1 MEKRIR
7 LQNLLEKILGNR
19 QVYFQPP
26 ESVSMSY
33 PAIKYSRSNMNVKH
47 ADDSIYL
54 QRVRYEIIVIDR
66 KPNNQIV
73 EELLKLPYC
82 SYDRGY
88 KSNNLNHDVLT
99 LYY

>member
-1 MEKRIR
+1 M

>member
-1 MEKRIR
+1 MEKRIM

-73 EELLKLPYC
+73 EELLKIPYC

-88 KSNNLNHDVLT
+88 KANNLNHDVLT

>member
-1 MEKRIR
+1 MEKRIM

-66 KPNNQIV
+66 KPNNRIV

-82 SYDRGY
+82 SYDRNY
-88 KSNNLNHDVLT
+88 RANNLNHDVLT

>member
-1 MEKRIR
+1 MEKRIM
-7 LQNLLEKILGNR
+7 LQNLLETILGSR

-26 ESVSMSY
+26 ESVTMSY
-33 PAIKYSRSNMNVKH
+33 PAIKYSRTKIDTKYAN
-47 ADDSIYL
+47 DSSYI
-54 QRVRYEIIVIDR
+54 QKTRYELIVIDR
-66 KPNNQIV
+66 KPNNPVI
-73 EELLKLPYC
+73 EELMKLPYC

>member
-1 MEKRIR
+1 MEKRIM

-66 KPNNQIV
+66 KPNNQII

>member
-1 MEKRIR
+1 MEKRIM

-82 SYDRGY
+82 SYDRNY
-88 KSNNLNHDVLT
+88 RANNLNHDVLT

>member
-1 MEKRIR
+1 MEKRIM

-66 KPNNQIV
+66 KPNNQII

-88 KSNNLNHDVLT
+88 KANNLNHDVLT

>member
-1 MEKRIR
+1 MEKRIM

-26 ESVSMSY
+26 ESVSMNY
-33 PAIKYSRSNMNVKH
+33 PAIKYSRSHMNVKH
-47 ADDSIYL
+47 ADDQLHL

-88 KSNNLNHDVLT
+88 KANNLNHDVLT

>member
-1 MEKRIR
+1 MEKRIM

-73 EELLKLPYC
+73 E
-82 SYDRGY
+82 
-88 KSNNLNHDVLT
+88 
-99 LYY
+99 

>member
-1 MEKRIR
+1 MEKRIM

>member
-1 MEKRIR
+1 MEKRIM

-88 KSNNLNHDVLT
+88 KANNLNHDVLT

>member
-1 MEKRIR
+1 MEKRIM

-33 PAIKYSRSNMNVKH
+33 PAIKYSRSNMNIKH

-73 EELLKLPYC
+73 EELVKLPYC

-88 KSNNLNHDVLT
+88 KANNLNHDVLT

>member
-1 MEKRIR
+1 MEKRIM
-7 LQNLLEKILGNR
+7 LQNLLETILGSR

-26 ESVSMSY
+26 ESVTMSY
-33 PAIKYSRSNMNVKH
+33 PAIKYSRTKSDTKYAN
-47 ADDSIYL
+47 DSSYI
-54 QRVRYEIIVIDR
+54 QKTRYELIVIDR
-66 KPNNQIV
+66 KPNNPVI
-73 EELLKLPYC
+73 EELMKLPYC

>member
-1 MEKRIR
+1 MEKRIM

-26 ESVSMSY
+26 ESVSMNY

-88 KSNNLNHDVLT
+88 KANNLNHDVLT

>member
-1 MEKRIR
+1 MEKRIM

-19 QVYFQPP
+19 HVYFQPP
-26 ESVSMSY
+26 ASASMSY

-54 QRVRYEIIVIDR
+54 QRVRYEIIVTDR

>member
-1 MEKRIR
+1 MEKRIM
-7 LQNLLEKILGNR
+7 LQNLLETILGSR